1 MQLRRPDRLAPS
13 ESEGSESGA
22 SVLTEASVS
31 ALAESRSAETR
42 VALVSSVRVHESGHA
57 GLRAMLAAI
66 REARRSIHLETY
78 LLRDDRVGRDFAAA
92 LSAAVSRGVEVRVL
106 YDGLSAVLRGGA
118 VRRAMRQAGVELAAF
133 NPLREVLRG
142 RSPRVRDHRKLLIVD
157 AEIGFVGGL
166 NIGEEYDGAA
176 AVECPEEETGWR
188 DTELALRGPV
198 VTTLTRLFARA
209 WNRTRVGRRSPL
221 ALREEVPARGLTVIA
236 DGERL
241 RERHTRNA
249 LVALLDASRE
259 SALLTTPYFL
269 PDRRLRRALA
279 RAALRGVRVELL
291 TAGRSDHPWILRA
304 ARAELP
310 SLLRR
315 GVRVWLYDAAM
326 LHAKVALFDARIAL
340 VGTSNLDRQS
350 LHRNLEV
357 NLRIEGD
364 PAVLALLRGF
374 ERDRTR
380 SLELSLQDAARRRVW
395 DRILDELCR
404 LASRLV

>member
-1 MQLRRPDRLAPS
+1 
-13 ESEGSESGA
+13 
-22 SVLTEASVS
+22 
-31 ALAESRSAETR
+31 
-42 VALVSSVRVHESGHA
+42 
-57 GLRAMLAAI
+57 
-66 REARRSIHLETY
+66 
-78 LLRDDRVGRDFAAA
+78 
-92 LSAAVSRGVEVRVL
+92 
-106 YDGLSAVLRGGA
+106 
-118 VRRAMRQAGVELAAF
+118 
-133 NPLREVLRG
+133 
-142 RSPRVRDHRKLLIVD
+142 
-157 AEIGFVGGL
+157 
-166 NIGEEYDGAA
+166 
-176 AVECPEEETGWR
+176 
-188 DTELALRGPV
+188 
-198 VTTLTRLFARA
+198 
-209 WNRTRVGRRSPL
+209 
-221 ALREEVPARGLTVIA
+221 
-236 DGERL
+236 GERL

-269 PDRRLRRALA
+269 PDRRLRRALG

-326 LHAKVALFDARIAL
+326 LHAKVALFDGRIAL

-364 PAVLALLRGF
+364 PAVGALLRGF

-380 SLELSLQDAARRRVW
+380 SVELSLQDTAHRRVW